1 MCGKSNGTR
10 RRMPGV
16 FHPMF
21 LRKSGISFIPL
32 MRHTIMQTFRL
43 ALIGFGNVGQGFA
56 QILAERGDALALR
69 YGAQIQIVAV
79 SDLLKGAVYDPNGLD
94 PRALLDTVRATGK
107 VDTVNAPHHGWD
119 AQKTILET
127 NANVVVELAY
137 TDLKTGEPAFTHL
150 KLALENNQHVITTN
164 KGPIALHYAAL
175 KQIAD
180 THGVTIGAEGTVMS
194 GTPTLRLGMEMLAAA
209 NITRVM
215 GILNGTTNYIL
226 TQMENGATY
235 ADALQ
240 DAQARG
246 YAEADPTGDVEGFDA
261 AGKVVILSN
270 LLMQTPLAM
279 NDIDRTGITQLTP
292 QDIADARA
300 NGERWKLIGKLEKEN
315 GQWRASVRPTR
326 LPLTHP
332 LASVMNATNAITFS
346 TDLLGDVTLVGAGAG
361 RMETGY
367 AILEDV
373 LALHRST
380 R

>member
-1 MCGKSNGTR
+1 
-10 RRMPGV
+10 
-16 FHPMF
+16 
-21 LRKSGISFIPL
+21 
-32 MRHTIMQTFRL
+32 MQTFRL

-56 QILAERGDALALR
+56 QILATRGDALAQQ
-69 YGAQIQIVAV
+69 YGAHIQIVAV
-79 SDLLKGAVYDPNGLD
+79 CDLLKGAVYDPQGLD
-94 PRALLDTVRATGK
+94 PRALLDAVQSTGTL
-107 VDTVNAPHHGWD
+107 DTVHAPYRDWNAR
-119 AQKTILET
+119 KTITDT

-150 KLALENNQHVITTN
+150 QLAVENSKHVVTTN

-175 KQIAD
+175 KKIAD
-180 THGVTIGAEGTVMS
+180 ARGVTIGAEGTVMS
-194 GTPTLRLGMEMLAAA
+194 GTPTLRLGTEMLAPAH
-209 NITRVM
+209 ITRVQ

-235 ADALQ
+235 ADALR

-261 AGKVVILSN
+261 AGKVVILAN
-270 LLMQTPLAM
+270 LLMNTPLKM
-279 NDIDRTGITQLTP
+279 NDVARTGITQLTP

-300 NGERWKLIGKLEKEN
+300 NGERWKLIGALERVNGKLC
-315 GQWRASVRPTR
+315 ASVQPTR

-332 LASVMNATNAITFS
+332 LASVMNATNAITF
-346 TDLLGDVTLVGAGAG
+346 TTELLGDVTLIGAGAG

-373 LALHRST
+373 LAIQRIV